1 MKTKAIL
8 FASVLLVGCQ
18 SGPDWST
25 TAGQRAQNSSSTSL
39 KTGKIAATNDTDQLA
54 AYWGED
60 GSGAQ
65 RELWGYI
72 RDELKMK
79 IPDNYRV
86 REQRNYYLK
95 NKSYLHDV
103 TLRAEPY
110 MYWIV
115 RQIKQRDM
123 PMELVLVP
131 IVESAF
137 NPHATSRAKAAGL
150 WQIVPDTG
158 RNYGLTQ
165 DKWYDARRDVA
176 ASTTA
181 ALNLLQRLNKMFN
194 GDWLLTIAAYNS
206 GEGRVM
212 RAIKENQIKGRPTD
226 FWSLSLPRET
236 TLYVPKVLAL
246 SDVIRNSD
254 KYGITL
260 PKSNNQRALA
270 QVDVG
275 QQITLSQAAELAGM
289 SLTSIKAYNPGY
301 KRGVTSPNGPHY
313 IMLPKAKVDQFKHSL
328 ANKTVLSNIR
338 QEVANNNRRLSKQSQ
353 YKVRSG
359 DTLSAIAKR
368 FNVSTR
374 ELQRMNNL
382 RTARLLKIGQVLR
395 VNNDNAIIYRVR
407 QGDSIASIAKR
418 HGINIKD
425 LMNWNDG
432 IKTTDIKPGIELML
446 YVDEFSDE
454 A

>member
-25 TAGQRAQNSSSTSL
+25 AAGQRAQNSSSTSL
-39 KTGKIAATNDTDQLA
+39 KTGKKAATDATGQFA
-54 AYWGED
+54 ARWKD
-60 GSGAQ
+60 GDPVSQ
-65 RELWGYI
+65 QELWGYI

-79 IPDNYRV
+79 FPDNYRV

-95 NKSYLHDV
+95 HKSYLHDV

-115 RQIKQRDM
+115 GQIKQRDM

-181 ALNLLQRLNKMFN
+181 ALDLLQRLNKMFN

-206 GEGRVM
+206 GEGRVI
-212 RAIKENQIKGRPTD
+212 RAMKGNAAKGKPTN

-236 TLYVPKVLAL
+236 AIYVPKVLAL

-254 KYGITL
+254 KYGVTL
-260 PKSNNQRALA
+260 PKSNHQRALA

-275 QQITLSQAAELAGM
+275 QQITLSQAAEMAGM

-313 IMLPKAKVDQFKHSL
+313 IMLPKAKVDQFKNSL
-328 ANKTVLSNIR
+328 ADGTVLNNIR
-338 QEVANNNRRLSKQSQ
+338 QAVAKNNLRLNKQSQ

-359 DTLSAIAKR
+359 DTLSVIAKR
-368 FNVSTR
+368 FNISIR

-382 RTARLLKIGQVLR
+382 KTAKLLKIGQTLR

-407 QGDSIASIAKR
+407 QGDSVASIAKR
-418 HGINIKD
+418 HGIKIKD
-425 LMNWNDG
+425 LISWNDD
-432 IKTTDIKPGIELML
+432 IKITDVKPGIELTL

>member
-137 NPHATSRAKAAGL
+137 NPHATSRAKARVCGRLSRIRAAITVLLRINGTTHAG
-150 WQIVPDTG
+150 
-158 RNYGLTQ
+158 
-165 DKWYDARRDVA
+165 
-176 ASTTA
+176 
-181 ALNLLQRLNKMFN
+181 
-194 GDWLLTIAAYNS
+194 
-206 GEGRVM
+206 
-212 RAIKENQIKGRPTD
+212 
-226 FWSLSLPRET
+226 
-236 TLYVPKVLAL
+236 
-246 SDVIRNSD
+246 
-254 KYGITL
+254 
-260 PKSNNQRALA
+260 
-270 QVDVG
+270 
-275 QQITLSQAAELAGM
+275 
-289 SLTSIKAYNPGY
+289 
-301 KRGVTSPNGPHY
+301 TSPHQQ
-313 IMLPKAKVDQFKHSL
+313 LP
-328 ANKTVLSNIR
+328 
-338 QEVANNNRRLSKQSQ
+338 
-353 YKVRSG
+353 
-359 DTLSAIAKR
+359 
-368 FNVSTR
+368 
-374 ELQRMNNL
+374 
-382 RTARLLKIGQVLR
+382 
-395 VNNDNAIIYRVR
+395 
-407 QGDSIASIAKR
+407 
-418 HGINIKD
+418 
-425 LMNWNDG
+425 
-432 IKTTDIKPGIELML
+432 P
-446 YVDEFSDE
+446 
-454 A
+454 

>member
-39 KTGKIAATNDTDQLA
+39 KTGKAAATDDSGQLA
-54 AYWGED
+54 AYWKD
-60 GSGAQ
+60 GDPSTQ
-65 RELWGYI
+65 QELWGYI
-72 RDELKMK
+72 RDKLKMK

-95 NKSYLHDV
+95 HKSYLHDV

-115 RQIKQRDM
+115 GQIKQRDM

-137 NPHATSRAKAAGL
+137 NPHATSHAKAAGL
-150 WQIVPDTG
+150 WQIIPDTG

-206 GEGRVM
+206 GEGRVI
-212 RAIKENQIKGRPTD
+212 RAMKGNEAKGKPTN

-236 TLYVPKVLAL
+236 ALYVPKVLAL

-254 KYGITL
+254 KYGVTL

-275 QQITLSQAAELAGM
+275 QQITLSQAAEMAGM

-313 IMLPKAKVDQFKHSL
+313 IMLPKSKVDQFKNSL
-328 ANKTVLSNIR
+328 TDGTVLNNIR
-338 QEVANNNRRLSKQSQ
+338 QEVAKNNLRLNKQSQ

-359 DTLSAIAKR
+359 DTLSVIAKR
-368 FNVSTR
+368 FNISIR

-382 RTARLLKIGQVLR
+382 RTANLLKIGQTLR

-407 QGDSIASIAKR
+407 QGDSVASIAKR

-425 LMNWNDG
+425 LMSWNDG
-432 IKTTDIKPGIELML
+432 IKITDVKPGIELTL
-446 YVDEFSDE
+446 YVNEFSDE

>member
-25 TAGQRAQNSSSTSL
+25 TAGQRVQNSSSTSL
-39 KTGKIAATNDTDQLA
+39 KTGKIAATDDSNQLA
-54 AYWGED
+54 AYWGEGD
-60 GSGAQ
+60 SGAQ

-212 RAIKENQIKGRPTD
+212 RAIKENQIKGKPTD

-301 KRGVTSPNGPHY
+301 KRGMTSPNGPHY
-313 IMLPKAKVDQFKHSL
+313 IMLPKAKVDQFKNSL

-338 QEVANNNRRLSKQSQ
+338 QEVAKNNRRLSKQSQ

-368 FNVSTR
+368 FNVSIR
-374 ELQRMNNL
+374 ELQHMNNL
-382 RTARLLKIGQVLR
+382 KTARLLKIGQILR
-395 VNNDNAIIYRVR
+395 VNSDNAIIYRVR

-432 IKTTDIKPGIELML
+432 IKTTDIKPGIELTL
-446 YVDEFSDE
+446 YVNEFSDE

>member
-432 IKTTDIKPGIELML
+432 IKTTDIKPGIELTL

>member
-25 TAGQRAQNSSSTSL
+25 TAGQRVQNSSSTSL
-39 KTGKIAATNDTDQLA
+39 KTGKIAATDDSNQFA
-54 AYWGED
+54 AYWGEGD
-60 GSGAQ
+60 SGAQ

-212 RAIKENQIKGRPTD
+212 RAIKENQIKGKPTD

-301 KRGVTSPNGPHY
+301 KRGMTSPNGPHY
-313 IMLPKAKVDQFKHSL
+313 IMLPKAKVDQFKNSL

-338 QEVANNNRRLSKQSQ
+338 QEVAKNNRRLSKQSQ

-368 FNVSTR
+368 FNISIR

-382 RTARLLKIGQVLR
+382 RTARLLKIGQILR
-395 VNNDNAIIYRVR
+395 VNSDNAIIYRVR

-432 IKTTDIKPGIELML
+432 IKTTDIKPGIELTL
-446 YVDEFSDE
+446 YINEFSDE

>member
-1 MKTKAIL
+1 
-8 FASVLLVGCQ
+8 
-18 SGPDWST
+18 
-25 TAGQRAQNSSSTSL
+25 
-39 KTGKIAATNDTDQLA
+39 
-54 AYWGED
+54 
-60 GSGAQ
+60 
-65 RELWGYI
+65 
-72 RDELKMK
+72 
-79 IPDNYRV
+79 
-86 REQRNYYLK
+86 
-95 NKSYLHDV
+95 
-103 TLRAEPY
+103 
-110 MYWIV
+110 
-115 RQIKQRDM
+115 
-123 PMELVLVP
+123 
-131 IVESAF
+131 
-137 NPHATSRAKAAGL
+137 
-150 WQIVPDTG
+150 
-158 RNYGLTQ
+158 
-165 DKWYDARRDVA
+165 
-176 ASTTA
+176 
-181 ALNLLQRLNKMFN
+181 MFN

-395 VNNDNAIIYRVR
+395 VNNDNAIIYVY
-407 QGDSIASIAKR
+407 AKATQLPVLLNVTVSTLR
-418 HGINIKD
+418 I
-425 LMNWNDG
+425 
-432 IKTTDIKPGIELML
+432 
-446 YVDEFSDE
+446 
-454 A
+454 

>member
-39 KTGKIAATNDTDQLA
+39 KTGKIATDNTNQLA
-54 AYWGED
+54 AYWGEGD
-60 GSGAQ
+60 SGAQ
-65 RELWGYI
+65 HELWGYI

-137 NPHATSRAKAAGL
+137 NPHATSHAKAAGL
-150 WQIVPDTG
+150 WQIIPDTG

-194 GDWLLTIAAYNS
+194 GDWLLAIAAYNS

-212 RAIKENQIKGRPTD
+212 RAIKENQIKGKPTD

-236 TLYVPKVLAL
+236 ALYVPKVLAL

-270 QVDVG
+270 QIDVG

-313 IMLPKAKVDQFKHSL
+313 IMLPKAKVNQFKNSL

-338 QEVANNNRRLSKQSQ
+338 QEVAKNNHRLSKQSQ

-368 FNVSTR
+368 FNISTR
-374 ELQRMNNL
+374 ELERLNNL
-382 RTARLLKIGQVLR
+382 KTARLLKIGQLLR

-432 IKTTDIKPGIELML
+432 IKTTDIKPGIELTL
-446 YVDEFSDE
+446 YINEYYDE

>member
-407 QGDSIASIAKR
+407 QGDSIASIAKH

>member
-212 RAIKENQIKGRPTD
+212 RAIKENQIKGKPTD

-432 IKTTDIKPGIELML
+432 IKTTDIKPGIELTL

>member
-39 KTGKIAATNDTDQLA
+39 KTGKIATDNTNQLA
-54 AYWGED
+54 AYWGEGD
-60 GSGAQ
+60 SGAQ
-65 RELWGYI
+65 HELWGYI

-137 NPHATSRAKAAGL
+137 NPHATSHAKAAGL
-150 WQIVPDTG
+150 WQIIPDTG

-194 GDWLLTIAAYNS
+194 GDWLLAIAAYNS

-212 RAIKENQIKGRPTD
+212 RAIKENQIKGKPTD

-236 TLYVPKVLAL
+236 ALYVPKVLAL

-270 QVDVG
+270 QIDVG

-313 IMLPKAKVDQFKHSL
+313 IMLPKAKVNQFKNSL

-338 QEVANNNRRLSKQSQ
+338 QEVAKNNHRLSKQSQ

-368 FNVSTR
+368 FNISTR
-374 ELQRMNNL
+374 ELQRLNNL
-382 RTARLLKIGQVLR
+382 KTARLLKIGQLLR

-432 IKTTDIKPGIELML
+432 IKTTGIKPGIELTL
-446 YVDEFSDE
+446 YINEYYDE

>member
-39 KTGKIAATNDTDQLA
+39 KTGKIAATDSTNQFA
-54 AYWGED
+54 AYWKD
-60 GSGAQ
+60 GDPSAQ
-65 RELWGYI
+65 QELWRYI
-72 RDELKMK
+72 RDELRMQ

-212 RAIKENQIKGRPTD
+212 RAMKENTAKGRPTD

-236 TLYVPKVLAL
+236 ALYVPKVLAL
-246 SDVIRNSD
+246 SDVIRHSD

-260 PKSNNQRALA
+260 PKSNDQRALD
-270 QVDVG
+270 QIDVG
-275 QQITLSQAAELAGM
+275 QQITLSQAAEMAGM

-313 IMLPKAKVDQFKHSL
+313 IMLPKAKVDQFKNSL
-328 ANKTVLSNIR
+328 ANETVLSNMR
-338 QEVANNNRRLSKQSQ
+338 QEVAKNNRRLNKRSQ

-368 FNVSTR
+368 FNSSPR

-382 RTARLLKIGQVLR
+382 KTSRLLKIGQILR
-395 VNNDNAIIYRVR
+395 VSNDNAIIYRVR

-425 LMNWNDG
+425 VTNWNNG
-432 IKTTDIKPGIELML
+432 IKTTDIKPGIELTL
-446 YVDEFSDE
+446 YINEFVDET
-454 A
+454 

>member
-18 SGPDWST
+18 SGPDWSM

-39 KTGKIAATNDTDQLA
+39 KTGKIAAADGANQFA
-54 AYWGED
+54 AWKD
-60 GSGAQ
+60 GDPSTQ
-65 RELWGYI
+65 QELWRYI
-72 RDELKMK
+72 RDELRMQ

-212 RAIKENQIKGRPTD
+212 RAMKENAAKGRPTN

-236 TLYVPKVLAL
+236 ALYVPKVLAL
-246 SDVIRNSD
+246 SDVIRHSD

-260 PKSNNQRALA
+260 PKSNDQRALD
-270 QVDVG
+270 QIDVG
-275 QQITLSQAAELAGM
+275 QQITLSQAAEMAGM

-313 IMLPKAKVDQFKHSL
+313 IMLPKAKVDQFKNSL
-328 ANKTVLSNIR
+328 ANETVLSNMR
-338 QEVANNNRRLSKQSQ
+338 QEVAKNNRQLNKRSQ

-368 FNVSTR
+368 FNSSPR

-382 RTARLLKIGQVLR
+382 KTARLLKIGQILR
-395 VNNDNAIIYRVR
+395 VNNNNAIIYRVR

-425 LMNWNDG
+425 LMSWNDG
-432 IKTTDIKPGIELML
+432 IKITDIKPGIELTL
-446 YVDEFSDE
+446 YVNEFPDEV
-454 A
+454 

>member
-25 TAGQRAQNSSSTSL
+25 TAEQRAQNSSSTSL
-39 KTGKIAATNDTDQLA
+39 KTGKIAATDDTNQFA
-54 AYWGED
+54 AYWKD
-60 GSGAQ
+60 GDPSAQ
-65 RELWGYI
+65 QELWRYI
-72 RDELKMK
+72 RDELRMQ

-158 RNYGLTQ
+158 RSYGLTQ

-212 RAIKENQIKGRPTD
+212 RAMKENTAKGRSTD
-226 FWSLSLPRET
+226 FWSLSLPKET
-236 TLYVPKVLAL
+236 ALYVPKVLAL
-246 SDVIRNSD
+246 SDVIRHSD

-260 PKSNNQRALA
+260 PKSNNQRALD
-270 QVDVG
+270 QIDVG
-275 QQITLSQAAELAGM
+275 QQITLSQAAEMAGM

-313 IMLPKAKVDQFKHSL
+313 IMLPKAKVDQFKNSL
-328 ANKTVLSNIR
+328 ANETILNNMR
-338 QEVANNNRRLSKQSQ
+338 QEVVKNNRRLNKQSQ

-368 FNVSTR
+368 FNVSIR
-374 ELQRMNNL
+374 ELQHMNNL
-382 RTARLLKIGQVLR
+382 KTARLLKIGQILR
-395 VNNDNAIIYRVR
+395 VNNNNAIIYRVR
-407 QGDSIASIAKR
+407 QGDSIASIAKH

-425 LMNWNDG
+425 VMNWNDG
-432 IKTTDIKPGIELML
+432 IKTTDVKPGIELTL
-446 YVDEFSDE
+446 YVDEFFDE

>member
-39 KTGKIAATNDTDQLA
+39 KTGKIATDDTNQLA
-54 AYWGED
+54 TYWGEGD
-60 GSGAQ
+60 SGAQ
-65 RELWGYI
+65 HELWGYI

-110 MYWIV
+110 MYWII

-137 NPHATSRAKAAGL
+137 NPHATSHAKAAGL
-150 WQIVPDTG
+150 WQIIPDTG

-194 GDWLLTIAAYNS
+194 GDWLLAIAAYNS

-212 RAIKENQIKGRPTD
+212 RAIKENQVKGKPTD

-236 TLYVPKVLAL
+236 ALYVPKVLAL

-260 PKSNNQRALA
+260 PKSNNQRALD

-289 SLTSIKAYNPGY
+289 SLTSIKAYNSGY

-313 IMLPKAKVDQFKHSL
+313 IMLPKAKVDQFKNSL

-338 QEVANNNRRLSKQSQ
+338 QEVAKNNHRLSKQSQ

-368 FNVSTR
+368 FNVSIR
-374 ELQRMNNL
+374 ELQRLNNL
-382 RTARLLKIGQVLR
+382 KTARLLKIGQLLR

-407 QGDSIASIAKR
+407 QGDSITSIAKR

-432 IKTTDIKPGIELML
+432 IKITDIKPGIELTL
-446 YVDEFSDE
+446 YINEYHDE

>member
-212 RAIKENQIKGRPTD
+212 RAIKENQIKGKPTD

-382 RTARLLKIGQVLR
+382 KTAKLLKIGQVLR

-432 IKTTDIKPGIELML
+432 IKTTDIKPGIELTL

>member
-25 TAGQRAQNSSSTSL
+25 TAGQRVQNSSSTSL
-39 KTGKIAATNDTDQLA
+39 KTGKIAATDDSNQFA
-54 AYWGED
+54 AYWGEGD
-60 GSGAQ
+60 SGAQ

-212 RAIKENQIKGRPTD
+212 RAIKENQIKGKPTD

-301 KRGVTSPNGPHY
+301 KRGMTSPNGPHY
-313 IMLPKAKVDQFKHSL
+313 IMLPKAKVDQFKNSL

-338 QEVANNNRRLSKQSQ
+338 QEVAKNNRRLSKQSQ

-368 FNVSTR
+368 FNISIR
-374 ELQRMNNL
+374 ELQHMNNL
-382 RTARLLKIGQVLR
+382 KTARLLKIGQILR
-395 VNNDNAIIYRVR
+395 VNSDNAIIYRVR

-432 IKTTDIKPGIELML
+432 IKTTDIKPGIELTL
-446 YVDEFSDE
+446 YVNEFSDE

>member
-25 TAGQRAQNSSSTSL
+25 TAGQRVQNSSSTSL
-39 KTGKIAATNDTDQLA
+39 KTGKIAATDDSNQLA
-54 AYWGED
+54 AYWGEGD
-60 GSGAQ
+60 SGAQ

-212 RAIKENQIKGRPTD
+212 RAIKENQIKGKPTD

-301 KRGVTSPNGPHY
+301 KRGMTSPNGPHY
-313 IMLPKAKVDQFKHSL
+313 IMLPKAKVDQFKNSL

-338 QEVANNNRRLSKQSQ
+338 QEVAKNNRRLSKQSQ

-432 IKTTDIKPGIELML
+432 IKTTDIKPGIELTL
-446 YVDEFSDE
+446 YVNEFSDE

>member
-39 KTGKIAATNDTDQLA
+39 KTGKIAATDGTNQFA
-54 AYWGED
+54 AYWKD
-60 GSGAQ
+60 GDPSAQ
-65 RELWGYI
+65 QELWRYI
-72 RDELKMK
+72 RDELRMQ
-79 IPDNYRV
+79 IPDNHRV

-158 RNYGLTQ
+158 RSYGLTQ

-212 RAIKENQIKGRPTD
+212 RAMKENAAKGRSTD

-236 TLYVPKVLAL
+236 ALYVPKVLAL
-246 SDVIRNSD
+246 SDVIRHSD

-260 PKSNNQRALA
+260 PKSNNQRALD
-270 QVDVG
+270 QIDVG
-275 QQITLSQAAELAGM
+275 QQITLSQAAEMAGM

-313 IMLPKAKVDQFKHSL
+313 IMLPKAKVDQFKNSL
-328 ANKTVLSNIR
+328 ANETILSNMR
-338 QEVANNNRRLSKQSQ
+338 QEVAKNNRRLNKQNQ

-374 ELQRMNNL
+374 ELQHMNNL
-382 RTARLLKIGQVLR
+382 KTSRLLKIGQILR
-395 VNNDNAIIYRVR
+395 VNNNNAIIYRVR

-418 HGINIKD
+418 HGINIQD
-425 LMNWNDG
+425 VMNWNNG
-432 IKTTDIKPGIELML
+432 IKTTEVKPGIELML
-446 YVDEFSDE
+446 YVDEYYDE
-454 A
+454 V

>member
-407 QGDSIASIAKR
+407 QGDSIASIAKH

-432 IKTTDIKPGIELML
+432 IKTTDIKPGIELTL

>member
-25 TAGQRAQNSSSTSL
+25 TAGQRVQNSSSTSL
-39 KTGKIAATNDTDQLA
+39 KTGKIAATDDTDPLA
-54 AYWGED
+54 AYWGEGD
-60 GSGAQ
+60 SGAQ

-212 RAIKENQIKGRPTD
+212 RAIKENQIKGKPTD

-254 KYGITL
+254 KYGVTL

-338 QEVANNNRRLSKQSQ
+338 QEVANSNRRLSQQSQ

-432 IKTTDIKPGIELML
+432 IKTTDIKPGIELTL

>member
-39 KTGKIAATNDTDQLA
+39 KTGKIAATDDTNQFA
-54 AYWGED
+54 AYWKD
-60 GSGAQ
+60 GDPSAQ
-65 RELWGYI
+65 QELWRYI
-72 RDELKMK
+72 RDELKME

-150 WQIVPDTG
+150 WQIIPDTG

-212 RAIKENQIKGRPTD
+212 RAIKENQIKGKPTD

-236 TLYVPKVLAL
+236 ALYVPKVLAL
-246 SDVIRNSD
+246 SDVIRHSD

-260 PKSNNQRALA
+260 PKSNNQRALN
-270 QVDVG
+270 QIDVG
-275 QQITLSQAAELAGM
+275 QQITLSQAAEMAGM

-313 IMLPKAKVDQFKHSL
+313 IMLPKAKVDQFKNSL

-338 QEVANNNRRLSKQSQ
+338 QEVAKNNRRLSKQSQ

-382 RTARLLKIGQVLR
+382 KTARLLKIGQVLR

-425 LMNWNDG
+425 LMNWNNG
-432 IKTTDIKPGIELML
+432 IKTTEFKPGIELTL
-446 YVDEFSDE
+446 YINEFSDE

>member
-39 KTGKIAATNDTDQLA
+39 KTGKIAATDNTDQLA

-212 RAIKENQIKGRPTD
+212 RAIKENQIKGKPTD

-313 IMLPKAKVDQFKHSL
+313 IMLPKAKVDQFKNSL

-338 QEVANNNRRLSKQSQ
+338 QEVAKNNRRLSKQSQ

-382 RTARLLKIGQVLR
+382 KTAKLLKIGQVLR

-432 IKTTDIKPGIELML
+432 IKTTDIKPGIELTL
-446 YVDEFSDE
+446 YVNEFSDE

>member
-18 SGPDWST
+18 SGPNWST
-25 TAGQRAQNSSSTSL
+25 TAKQRAQNSSSTSL
-39 KTGKIAATNDTDQLA
+39 KTGKIAAADGTNQFA
-54 AYWGED
+54 AWKD
-60 GSGAQ
+60 GDLSAQ
-65 RELWGYI
+65 QELWRYI
-72 RDELKMK
+72 RDELRMQ

-137 NPHATSRAKAAGL
+137 NPNATSRAKAAGL

-212 RAIKENQIKGRPTD
+212 RAMKENAAKGRPTD

-236 TLYVPKVLAL
+236 ARYVPKVLAL
-246 SDVIRNSD
+246 SDVIRHSD

-260 PKSNNQRALA
+260 PKSNDQRALD
-270 QVDVG
+270 QIDVG
-275 QQITLSQAAELAGM
+275 QQITLSQAAEMAGM

-313 IMLPKAKVDQFKHSL
+313 IMLPKAKVDQFKNSL
-328 ANKTVLSNIR
+328 ANETILGNMR
-338 QEVANNNRRLSKQSQ
+338 QEVAKNNRRLNKQSQ
-353 YKVRSG
+353 YKIRPG

-382 RTARLLKIGQVLR
+382 KTARLLKIGQILR
-395 VNNDNAIIYRVR
+395 VNNNNAIIYRVR

-432 IKTTDIKPGIELML
+432 IKTTDIKPGIELTL
-446 YVDEFSDE
+446 YIDEYYDE

>member
-25 TAGQRAQNSSSTSL
+25 TAGQRAQNSSSASL
-39 KTGKIAATNDTDQLA
+39 KTGKIATDDTNQRA

-60 GSGAQ
+60 DSGAQ

-123 PMELVLVP
+123 PMELILVP

-137 NPHATSRAKAAGL
+137 NPHATSHAKAAGL
-150 WQIVPDTG
+150 WQIIPDTG

-212 RAIKENQIKGRPTD
+212 RAIKENQVKGKPTD

-236 TLYVPKVLAL
+236 SLYVPKVLAL

-260 PKSNNQRALA
+260 PKSNNQRALD

-313 IMLPKAKVDQFKHSL
+313 IMLPKAKVDQFKNSL

-338 QEVANNNRRLSKQSQ
+338 QEVAKNNRRLNKQSQ

-374 ELQRMNNL
+374 ELQCMNNL

-432 IKTTDIKPGIELML
+432 IKTTDIKPGIELTL
-446 YVDEFSDE
+446 YINEYYDEV
-454 A
+454 

>member
-407 QGDSIASIAKR
+407 QGDSITSIAKR

-432 IKTTDIKPGIELML
+432 IKTTDIKPGIELTL

>member
-425 LMNWNDG
+425 LMNWNYG
-432 IKTTDIKPGIELML
+432 IKTTDIKPGIELTL

>member
-39 KTGKIAATNDTDQLA
+39 KTGKIAATDDTNQFA
-54 AYWGED
+54 AYWKD
-60 GSGAQ
+60 GDPSAQ
-65 RELWGYI
+65 QELWRYI

-79 IPDNYRV
+79 LPDNYRV

-150 WQIVPDTG
+150 WQIIPDTG

-212 RAIKENQIKGRPTD
+212 RAMKENAAKGKPTD

-236 TLYVPKVLAL
+236 ALYVPKVLAL
-246 SDVIRNSD
+246 SDVIRHSD

-313 IMLPKAKVDQFKHSL
+313 IMLPKAKVDQFKNSL

-338 QEVANNNRRLSKQSQ
+338 QEVAKNNRRLSKQSQ

-382 RTARLLKIGQVLR
+382 KTARLLKIGQVLR

-425 LMNWNDG
+425 LMNWNNG
-432 IKTTDIKPGIELML
+432 IKTTEFKPGIELTL
-446 YVDEFSDE
+446 YINEYYDE

>member
-39 KTGKIAATNDTDQLA
+39 KTGKIATDNTNQLA
-54 AYWGED
+54 AYWGEGD
-60 GSGAQ
+60 SGAQ
-65 RELWGYI
+65 HELWGYI

-137 NPHATSRAKAAGL
+137 NPHATSHAKAAGL
-150 WQIVPDTG
+150 WQIIPDTG

-194 GDWLLTIAAYNS
+194 GDWLLAIAAYNS

-212 RAIKENQIKGRPTD
+212 RAIKENQIKGKPTD

-236 TLYVPKVLAL
+236 ALYVPKVLAL

-270 QVDVG
+270 QIDVG

-313 IMLPKAKVDQFKHSL
+313 IMLPKAKVNQFKNSL

-338 QEVANNNRRLSKQSQ
+338 QEVAKNNHRLSKQSQ

-368 FNVSTR
+368 FNISTR
-374 ELQRMNNL
+374 ELQRLNNL
-382 RTARLLKIGQVLR
+382 KTARLLKIGQLLR

-432 IKTTDIKPGIELML
+432 IKTTDIKPGIELTL
-446 YVDEFSDE
+446 YINEYYDE

>member
-212 RAIKENQIKGRPTD
+212 RAIKENQLKGQPTD
-226 FWSLSLPRET
+226 FWSLPLPRET

-328 ANKTVLSNIR
+328 ANKTVLNNIR

-432 IKTTDIKPGIELML
+432 IKTTDIKPGIELTL

>member
-25 TAGQRAQNSSSTSL
+25 TAGQRVQNSSSTSL
-39 KTGKIAATNDTDQLA
+39 KTGKIAAIDDINQLA
-54 AYWGED
+54 AYWGEGD
-60 GSGAQ
+60 SGAQ

-212 RAIKENQIKGRPTD
+212 RAIKENQIKGKPTD

-313 IMLPKAKVDQFKHSL
+313 IMLPKAKVDQFKNSL
-328 ANKTVLSNIR
+328 ANKTILSNIR
-338 QEVANNNRRLSKQSQ
+338 QEVAKNNRRLSKQSQ

-368 FNVSTR
+368 FNISIR
-374 ELQRMNNL
+374 ELQHMNNL
-382 RTARLLKIGQVLR
+382 KTARLLKIGQILR
-395 VNNDNAIIYRVR
+395 VNSDNAIIYRVR

-432 IKTTDIKPGIELML
+432 IKTTDIKPGIELTL
-446 YVDEFSDE
+446 YVNEFSDE

>member
-25 TAGQRAQNSSSTSL
+25 TAGQRVQNSSSTSL
-39 KTGKIAATNDTDQLA
+39 KTGKIAATDDSNQFA
-54 AYWGED
+54 AYWGEGD
-60 GSGAQ
+60 SGAQ

-212 RAIKENQIKGRPTD
+212 RAIKENQIKGKPTD

-301 KRGVTSPNGPHY
+301 KRGMTSPNGPHY
-313 IMLPKAKVDQFKHSL
+313 IMLPKAKVDQFKNSL

-338 QEVANNNRRLSKQSQ
+338 QEVAKNNRRLSKQSQ

-368 FNVSTR
+368 FNISIR
-374 ELQRMNNL
+374 ELQHMNNL
-382 RTARLLKIGQVLR
+382 KTARLLKIGQILR
-395 VNNDNAIIYRVR
+395 VNSDNAIIYRVR

-432 IKTTDIKPGIELML
+432 IKTTDIKPGIELTL
-446 YVDEFSDE
+446 YINEFSDE

>member
-39 KTGKIAATNDTDQLA
+39 KTGKIAATDGTNQFA
-54 AYWGED
+54 AWKD
-60 GSGAQ
+60 GDPSTQ
-65 RELWGYI
+65 QELWRYI
-72 RDELKMK
+72 RDELRMQ

-110 MYWIV
+110 MYWIA

-212 RAIKENQIKGRPTD
+212 RAMKENAAKGRPTN

-236 TLYVPKVLAL
+236 ALYVPKVLAL
-246 SDVIRNSD
+246 SDVIRHSD

-260 PKSNNQRALA
+260 PKSNDQRALD
-270 QVDVG
+270 QIDVG
-275 QQITLSQAAELAGM
+275 QQITLSQAAEMAGM

-313 IMLPKAKVDQFKHSL
+313 IMLPKAKVDQFKNSL
-328 ANKTVLSNIR
+328 ANETVLSNMR
-338 QEVANNNRRLSKQSQ
+338 QEVAKNNRRLNKRSQ

-368 FNVSTR
+368 FNSSPG

-382 RTARLLKIGQVLR
+382 KTARLLKIGQILR
-395 VNNDNAIIYRVR
+395 VNNNNAIIYRVR

-432 IKTTDIKPGIELML
+432 IKTTDIKPGIELTL
-446 YVDEFSDE
+446 YVDEFPDE
-454 A
+454 V